1 MVLQN
6 KNKSLTPTKSC
17 VDVRADLN
25 CVLLLLLLRIVRE
38 VAVGENLRL
47 ANAKRVPVRPT
58 ILPQRRATEQ
68 PKLRNTV
75 LRFVNGCIK

>member
-25 CVLLLLLLRIVRE
+25 CVLLLLRIGRE

-47 ANAKRVPVRPT
+47 ANAKRVHVRP
-58 ILPQRRATEQ
+58 QRYCRSGEQ
-68 PKLRNTV
+68 RSSQNCGTQCCGL
-75 LRFVNGCIK
+75 